1 VFPSVQDCIKSQRD
15 FLNEFSKPE
24 ESFNGKDVSVWR
36 FRSISTNSVNFFW
49 KVKRRQ
55 RRNFS
60 FFDFFLIYFL
70 LRKHCWARIKMPDD
84 KQTKKTGFSVLASL
98 TNTKRT
104 SFMPNLI
111 KVINCEILGNGERK
125 MWWRNKIANIWQLQS
140 AKKKTCWQKFYSYF
154 VQIGWKKTRIENIK
168 TKLIFLSNVEN
179 TINFDVGVSRHFF
192 YVIRQKFFLHCYLW
206 WGQVNNFR
214 LFLSSSQKSIHLL
227 LRKKKI

>member
-1 VFPSVQDCIKSQRD
+1 MPFFKLTFFFSRENFNVEGHQLDPWETSQHFNSNNVFPSVQDCIKSQRD

-84 KQTKKTGFSVLASL
+84 KQTKKLVFLFWLLSQTQSGPPLC
-98 TNTKRT
+98 
-104 SFMPNLI
+104 LI
-111 KVINCEILGNGERK
+111 
-125 MWWRNKIANIWQLQS
+125 
-140 AKKKTCWQKFYSYF
+140 
-154 VQIGWKKTRIENIK
+154 
-168 TKLIFLSNVEN
+168 
-179 TINFDVGVSRHFF
+179 
-192 YVIRQKFFLHCYLW
+192 
-206 WGQVNNFR
+206 
-214 LFLSSSQKSIHLL
+214 
-227 LRKKKI
+227 